1 MLIEKHSVLTAESP
15 LIGKTVE
22 LRRLFA
28 LVVLLFLTGI
38 GDCFA
43 HAAER
48 GFVLLLPTGYYL
60 LGGTLAVA
68 TSILLASVLRYQV
81 LRVFFSM
88 QFKIPLKSTS
98 ARFFCS
104 AAGFIVLLLLLL
116 TGFYGSHDPLSNPLP
131 LTIWTLFWVGLTLA
145 HAVAG
150 NFWSLFNPWY
160 APVSLINR
168 YIIDNGSVG
177 STGCQERETSRQGST
192 LPAHFRLSEKLGYLP
207 AIAGFLLFAWF
218 ELVSLAP
225 EDPLILTKVVG
236 SYWLFHCLAILAF
249 GETWLQRGEPFSVF
263 FRFISLLSPFTRT
276 NKGITIGL
284 PGYRLLSEPPIGWSG
299 AAFVLITLA
308 TVSFDGLNKTF
319 WWLHLNDINPLDFRG
334 RSSVTLINGTGLLI
348 AVTTLP
354 GLYFL
359 TTWLGWKLAKKQ
371 KKKQD
376 THKPSIQDTHKSSIQ
391 DTHESSIR
399 DTRNSENSAGG
410 THMPSYRSFA
420 GLLALA
426 IMPISLGYH
435 LSHYT
440 TQLLVNAQYA
450 LAAFSDPF
458 AADWNLFNLQGFR
471 VTTSFLSHHASVER
485 IWLFQVVV
493 IVAAHIFSVALAHL
507 LALRLFNTN
516 NSDGQNLLN
525 QKLAVVSLLPMGILM
540 VLYTL
545 FGLWL
550 LSTPTGA

>member
-1 MLIEKHSVLTAESP
+1 MLTEKHSVLTAESP

-22 LRRLFA
+22 LGRLFA

-81 LRVFFSM
+81 LRVFFSL

-104 AAGFIVLLLLLL
+104 TAGFIVLLLLLL

-168 YIIDNGSVG
+168 YIIANGSVG
-177 STGCQERETSRQGST
+177 STGCQERETRRQGST

-348 AVTTLP
+348 AVKTLP

-359 TTWLGWKLAKKQ
+359 TTWLGWKLT
-371 KKKQD
+371 KKQD
-376 THKPSIQDTHKSSIQ
+376 THKSPIR
-391 DTHESSIR
+391 DTHESSVR
-399 DTRNSENSAGG
+399 DTRNLEKSAGG

-458 AADWNLFNLQGFR
+458 AADWTLFNLQGFR

-507 LALRLFNTN
+507 LALRFFSTN
-516 NSDGQNLLN
+516 NSDGQNLAN